1 MLGGGLAITPRY
13 CVPTGPSSSKA
24 LPSWALLPPADDSS
38 ACDTDWTMI
47 GSLEYR
53 RTVNVCALRCNCSVQ
68 TYRGESER
76 LQWRTSPVP
85 LACPYCGSH
94 PMGRVFSIYLALRSK
109 SLIGSELANCI
120 RTPPPWEESSK
131 SSRTVNPRSRSRAPI
146 FNQARSYSL
155 TDARFRQLT
164 ETPGS
169 SPRLFRMNSSPT
181 REWSRLMC

>member
-53 RTVNVCALRCNCSVQ
+53 RTVNICALRCNCSVQ

-94 PMGRVFSIYLALRSK
+94 PTGRGVSVFPAVGLKGLVGVGLGNGI
-109 SLIGSELANCI
+109 
-120 RTPPPWEESSK
+120 
-131 SSRTVNPRSRSRAPI
+131 PR
-146 FNQARSYSL
+146 
-155 TDARFRQLT
+155 
-164 ETPGS
+164 
-169 SPRLFRMNSSPT
+169 
-181 REWSRLMC
+181 